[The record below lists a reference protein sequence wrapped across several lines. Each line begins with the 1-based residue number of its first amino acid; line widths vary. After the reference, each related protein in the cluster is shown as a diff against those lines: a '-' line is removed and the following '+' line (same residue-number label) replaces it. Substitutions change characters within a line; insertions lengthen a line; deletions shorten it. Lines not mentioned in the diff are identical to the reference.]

1 MFRHTVTS
9 VHLPLVAAVMD
20 IQRAEDKEG
29 GGDHGIHSCP
39 VHNWRNALHLQPNGE
54 GNSESQVLKV
64 SV

>member
-1 MFRHTVTS
+1 VTF
-9 VHLPLVAAVMD
+9 VHLPLVAAVMG

-29 GGDHGIHSCP
+29 GGDHEIHSRLI
-39 VHNWRNALHLQPNGE
+39 HNWRNALHLQPSGE